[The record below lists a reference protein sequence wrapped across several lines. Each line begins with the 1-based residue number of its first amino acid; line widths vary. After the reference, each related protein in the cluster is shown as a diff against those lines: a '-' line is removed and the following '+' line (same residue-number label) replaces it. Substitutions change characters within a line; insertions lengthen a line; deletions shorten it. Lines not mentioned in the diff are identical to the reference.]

1 MNQKK
6 DLGIRKGIPLALL
19 IIFGAALIF
28 QLFLFTLTSDLL
40 WKGNREQ
47 VLFSLG
53 NALQGGGA
61 AAIRGRGE
69 EGLKEYLRDLS
80 TSIPGLRTSI
90 LTRFPEQPADGSDKE
105 FSREKVN
112 QLLAGNILYSMEGK
126 DWKIFIPL
134 PVDGGKRTIVK
145 IRVRSNERRN
155 QKKATFI
162 VAATSLFYVFVLYL
176 FTLFVFRRRISI
188 PLSKFL
194 EVVRKVEDGEKG
206 IRVEGLPDNELGRL
220 GDVLNSALSAIEG
233 KRTELEEMVVA
244 LKKSNEELELSRVQL
259 IRMEKFAT
267 IGSLASGL
275 AHEVGNPLMA
285 VMGYAEYL
293 MKNSSLDEE
302 QKDCLK
308 RIVDESKRIEGIVK
322 GLLAHARVSPLEEE
336 EARGEEIVEDILESL
351 SFRKIFEN
359 IRVKKIFG
367 GVPEVAISSDKLRQ
381 VVMNIILNS
390 VDSMA
395 DGGTLTVKT
404 YLGEI
409 KEKGF
414 IGRSR
419 RKTDPP
425 DSDYSGMR
433 VYPVKKSGK
442 GEDRFVVIE
451 IGDTGSGIKSENR
464 RSIFDPFFTT
474 KEPGKGTGLGLSV
487 ASAIIDSY
495 GGYISFSSEEERGTV
510 FQVYLPVRVRE
521 GEKKGK
527 RRPE

>member
-28 QLFLFTLTSDLL
+28 QLLLFTLTSDLL
-40 WKGNREQ
+40 SKVNREQ
-47 VLFSLG
+47 VFFSLG
-53 NALQGGGA
+53 NAIKGGVT

-69 EGLKEYLRDLS
+69 DGLNEYLKDLS

-90 LTRFPEQPADGSDKE
+90 LANFPKHPIARSGKE
-105 FSREKVN
+105 LPREKVN

-126 DWKIFIPL
+126 EWRIFIPL
-134 PVDGGKRTIVK
+134 SGEGARRKILKISVKSNAGKSREKVTL
-145 IRVRSNERRN
+145 
-155 QKKATFI
+155 I
-162 VAATSLFYVFVLYL
+162 VAATSLFYVLVLYL

-188 PLSKFL
+188 PLSQFL
-194 EVVRKVEDGEKG
+194 KVVRKVENGEKG
-206 IRVEGLPDNELGRL
+206 IRVEGLPGNELGRL

-233 KRTELEEMVVA
+233 KRDELEKMVVA
-244 LKKSNEELELSRVQL
+244 LKKSNEELEISRAQV

-293 MKNSSLDEE
+293 MKNTSLDEE
-302 QKDCLK
+302 QRDCLK

-322 GLLAHARVSPLEEE
+322 GLLAHARVSVEEK
-336 EARGEEIVEDILESL
+336 EAAKGEEIVEDILESL

-359 IRVKKIFG
+359 ITVKKIYG

-381 VVMNIILNS
+381 VLMNIILNS
-390 VDSMA
+390 VDSMPE
-395 DGGTLTVKT
+395 GGTLTVKT
-404 YLGEI
+404 YL
-409 KEKGF
+409 KERKEEGHR
-414 IGRSR
+414 GKSR

-425 DSDYSGMR
+425 DSDYSRMR
-433 VYPVKKSGK
+433 VYPVKKYWK

-451 IGDTGSGIKSENR
+451 IGDTGSGIKVEDR
-464 RSIFDPFFTT
+464 RNIFDPFFTT

-495 GGYISFSSEEERGTV
+495 GGYISFSSEEGRGTV
-510 FQVYLPVRVRE
+510 FQVCLPARVGE
-521 GEKKGK
+521 GEGM
-527 RRPE
+527 PE